1 MVYKKDPMKIRVR
14 REFRHWQLLLLLL
27 PALIYIILFNY
38 WPMYGLQ
45 IAFRDYSARRGF
57 WGSEWVGLKHFIRFL
72 NYPMFWQTVRNT
84 LTLSVYSLVVGFP
97 FPILIAL
104 LLNEVRHTAYKK
116 TVQMVVFLPHFIST
130 VAMCGMITL
139 FLDRSSGL
147 FNSIIVKLGGE
158 RTAFMQE
165 GEMFKHIYVWSA
177 IWQNTGFASVIY
189 IAQLSSVDGSLV
201 EAATIDGAN
210 RLQIM
215 YHINF
220 QCLKPVAITQLI
232 LKSGQL
238 LTVGFEK
245 VLLLQNDLNMEY
257 SDVISTYIYRTG
269 LAGAQFSYT
278 AAIGLFNNVINLIL
292 LIAVNMLAKRYSDTS
307 I

>member
-1 MVYKKDPMKIRVR
+1 MLYKQDPFRLRIRK
-14 REFRHWQLLLLLL
+14 EFKHWQLLLLLL

-45 IAFRDYSARRGF
+45 IAFKDYSARRGF
-57 WGSEWVGLKHFIRFL
+57 WASEWVGLKHFERFL
-72 NYPMFWQTVRNT
+72 NYPLFWQTVRNT
-84 LTLSVYSLVVGFP
+84 LTLSVYSLIAGFP
-97 FPILIAL
+97 FPIIIAL
-104 LLNEVRHTAYKK
+104 LLNEVRHILYKK

-139 FLDRSSGL
+139 FLDRSTGL
-147 FNSIIVKLGGE
+147 FNNIIELMGGQ
-158 RTAFMQE
+158 RTAFLQE
-165 GEMFKHIYVWSA
+165 GGYFKHIYVWSA

-189 IAQLSSVDGSLV
+189 IAQLSSVDEDLV

-215 YHINF
+215 HYINF

-232 LKSGQL
+232 LKAGQL

-245 VLLLQNDLNMEY
+245 VLLLQNDLNMEF
-257 SDVISTYIYRTG
+257 SDVISTYVYRTG

-278 AAIGLFNNVINLIL
+278 TAIGLFNNVINLAL
-292 LIAVNMLAKRYSDTS
+292 LIAVNLLAKRYSDTS